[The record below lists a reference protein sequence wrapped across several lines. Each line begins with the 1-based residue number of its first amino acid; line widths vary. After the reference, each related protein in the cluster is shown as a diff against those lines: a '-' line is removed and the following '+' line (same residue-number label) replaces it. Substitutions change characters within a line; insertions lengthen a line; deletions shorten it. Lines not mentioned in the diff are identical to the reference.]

1 MATALIISIAL
12 NIVFIGVIC
21 IMTYFAF
28 HDPDKDEARR
38 IKESMIATANAQK
51 QRAAEL
57 KERNEKAHSNDDII
71 NSILTRGH

>member
-1 MATALIISIAL
+1 MITALIISIAL

-38 IKESMIATANAQK
+38 IKESMVATENAQK

-57 KERNEKAHSNDDII
+57 KERNEKTVFTRDAAHG
-71 NSILTRGH
+71 ILNRRD